1 MLEPYN
7 YYIEKYRF
15 NKFSDL
21 KWKIAQCDLFLGTR
35 FHSALF
41 AIQLGVPVLAVS
53 YANKSYKTM
62 TEFGLR
68 KYVLRVQDVT
78 FDILKKKWA
87 MLCHDKK
94 SLSEMYKTITQE
106 QNKLAMGYFDL
117 IAQTVRS
124 NSL

>member
-1 MLEPYN
+1 MLEPYHF
-7 YYIEKYRF
+7 YIEKYRF

-21 KWKIAQCDLFLGTR
+21 KWQIAQCDLFLGTR

-41 AIQLGVPVLAVS
+41 AIQQGVPVLTVS

-78 FDILKKKWA
+78 FDILKEKWA

-94 SLSEMYKTITQE
+94 SLSEMYKTITRE
-106 QNKLAMGYFDL
+106 QKRVAMGYFDL

-124 NSL
+124 NS